1 LTDNQLP
8 LLFPAA
14 FFGFAMIVCI
24 IRAHREKNKTFYL
37 GAGVAFL
44 VLLGVISVS
53 FQQAFLF
60 FFFAF
65 SAAALAIVG
74 MPKINKLVEQKT
86 AKNLREV
93 DISAPLKA
101 KDLFTQTCLLKTAYK
116 YGVRKAL
123 FLFCL
128 LMTIAIVGGL
138 LIVGPWLGM
147 SVDFIVPYMFSFTI
161 PTIAIYYRT
170 MSKALKSIKKRSDDE
185 SSVIGDG

>member
-1 LTDNQLP
+1 MTDNQFP
-8 LLFPAA
+8 LLFSAT

-60 FFFAF
+60 FFAF

-93 DISAPLKA
+93 DISAPIEA
-101 KDLFTQTCLLKTAYK
+101 KDLFTQTGLLKTAYK

-147 SVDFIVPYMFSFTI
+147 SLDFIVPYTFSFTI

-170 MSKALKSIKKRSDDE
+170 MSKALKSIEE
-185 SSVIGDG
+185 SKESGK

>member
-1 LTDNQLP
+1 MTDNQFP
-8 LLFPAA
+8 LLLWAVV
-14 FFGFAMIVCI
+14 FFGFAIIVCI

-44 VLLGVISVS
+44 ALLAFISVS

-65 SAAALAIVG
+65 SAAAIGVVAS
-74 MPKINKLVEQKT
+74 PKINKLVEQKT

-116 YGVRKAL
+116 YGVRKAV

-128 LMTIAIVGGL
+128 LMAAAIVGGL

-147 SVDFIVPYMFSFTI
+147 SVDFIAPYTFSFTI

-170 MSKALKSIKKRSDDE
+170 ISKGLKSIERKRCSIDR
-185 SSVIGDG
+185 